1 MILTIDLNPAI
12 DRKYTLDRICIGK
25 DTALKSSVYSPGGN
39 GIVSSAL
46 LDTFN
51 EDSFITGFLGGINGE
66 YYHRSLVE
74 IGIMHEFVPIKDET
88 RANIKILDQ
97 EDNLTSFSEEGP
109 RVSREEIVKFYEL
122 YSRLMSDANIVCGV
136 GSVPMGVPKDIYFDF
151 VSLANKNKKKFILNV
166 KGDSLASGIDAS
178 PYMVILKQ
186 RELEDLMKLSLS
198 FENEVIKAGRY
209 LLDKGVPY
217 IVIDLEKKG
226 SIVLG
231 QDKGFRIEVP
241 YLSNAINITDNS
253 GMSAGLALGISRNY
267 DMEMT
272 LRLGQ
277 AFSIAPYLNHNIMK
291 IEMSDV
297 KRIMSEI
304 EIFPINY

>member
-12 DRKYTLDRICIGK
+12 DRNYTLDKICLGK
-25 DTALKSSVYSPGGN
+25 DTKVKSSVYSPGGN
-39 GIVSSAL
+39 GIISSVL

-66 YYHRSLVE
+66 YYHRNLSE
-74 IGIMHEFVPIKDET
+74 MGIMHDFVPIKDET
-88 RANIKILDQ
+88 RANIKLLDQ
-97 EDNLTSFSEEGP
+97 EDNLTTLSEEGP
-109 RVSREEIVKFYEL
+109 RVSRDEIVKFYEL
-122 YSRLMSDANIVCGV
+122 YSRLLEDANIVCGV
-136 GSVPMGVPKDIYFDF
+136 GSVPLGVPKDIYFDF
-151 VSLANKNKKKFILNV
+151 VSLSNKNNKKFILDV
-166 KGDSLASGIDAS
+166 EGDNLAYGVDAS

-186 RELEDLMKLSLS
+186 KDLEDLMKLSLS
-198 FENEVIKAGRY
+198 FENEIIKAGRY
-209 LLDKGVPY
+209 MLDKGIQYV
-217 IVIDLEKKG
+217 IVDLEKRG

-231 QDKGFRIEVP
+231 QEKGYRIEIP
-241 YLSNAINITDNS
+241 YLSITNNVVKNS
-253 GMSAGLALGISRNY
+253 GMAAGFALGINRNY

-277 AFSIAPYLNHNIMK
+277 AFNIAPYLESHIMN
-291 IEMSDV
+291 IEMSDI